1 MHRISPSMIF
11 RSYEGLFRGRF
22 PGDSGPFY
30 GRKRLMLLRL
40 GLLLISVLVAG
51 CQSLPGASQAIG
63 AISSPKVSGDPCR
76 NADWFEV
83 GRIDGLTGTPMGNS
97 TYMGRCRAQ
106 GIDVNDEL
114 YAAGWNRG
122 LVEYCTP
129 VRAFDAGRTGQ
140 SYSQVCPPHLEPEFL
155 KRFHLGAQISKLEKR
170 NSALESE
177 VDRRLEELADLEK
190 PTTEN
195 RGILTDALERL
206 PEMMGPN
213 TTTLRQQREAL
224 LKNEIDQL
232 RDLHAKNEV
241 AIRELESSAYQIRR

>member
-1 MHRISPSMIF
+1 MHRIFS
-11 RSYEGLFRGRF
+11 
-22 PGDSGPFY
+22 GDRGPFY
-30 GRKRLMLLRL
+30 ERKGLMFL
-40 GLLLISVLVAG
+40 GLVLLLISTLVAG

-83 GRIDGLTGTPMGNS
+83 GRIDGLTGIPMGNS

-106 GIDVNDEL
+106 GIEVDDEL

-122 LVEYCTP
+122 LVEYCNP

-140 SYSQVCPPHLEPEFL
+140 SYNQVCPPHLEPEFL
-155 KRFHLGAQISKLEKR
+155 KRFNLGAQISKLERR
-170 NSALESE
+170 NQVLESE
-177 VDRRLEELADLEK
+177 VDRKLEELASLEK
-190 PTTEN
+190 PGN
-195 RGILTDALERL
+195 RGGILSDALVRL
-206 PEMMGPN
+206 PEVMGAN
-213 TTTLRQQREAL
+213 TTTQGQQREAL
-224 LKNEIDQL
+224 LKSEIDQL